1 MSWLVG
7 GRGLLD
13 RISGTRLYHWKDF
26 VNLNVSAFYFS
37 DSGQFFLVLVTSHF
51 GGMSAFFGLE
61 IPTTGLCDIIIITIT
76 TATAVIDK
84 IVS

>member
-1 MSWLVG
+1 MACRWQ
-7 GRGLLD
+7 
-13 RISGTRLYHWKDF
+13 GTLGQNFWNKTIYHWRDF

-61 IPTTGLCDIIIITIT
+61 IPTTGLSDMWHYYYYYYYYYYYHHY
-76 TATAVIDK
+76 
-84 IVS
+84 